1 MRSDELLT
9 GRRIPVYTLTGFL
22 GSGKTSFLTRLLEH
36 PRMARTA
43 VIVNEFGDVGLDQ
56 LTIRQVDE
64 QVRLLAH
71 GCLCCLA
78 RDDLLET
85 LRTLY
90 ADQLKEGIEVC
101 DRVIIETSGM
111 ADPIP
116 VVHTMLADPL
126 LQERFIYRGTLVTV
140 DLLQP
145 ADGLLARVEG
155 ARQVAAADLF
165 VLTKADLAPA
175 SAAGGMRPTLQR
187 LNPIADVLGNEPAA
201 LDEIAL
207 RIAAEQVDCSSD
219 PLGATDWL
227 LAALGRAG
235 RADKKNGNQPFRR
248 NRIAHER
255 SPVESYVLRLE
266 EAVRWPEFT
275 AWLQRLLSHNQE
287 RLLRLKG
294 VVEVDR
300 EPEPIVVQAVR
311 QLFHP
316 CYPLPRRPGDER
328 GSRLVLIVDN
338 QERSTRRDLGVATLG
353 AEIFCASD
361 RAEPTTMEAL
371 ERALL

>member
-1 MRSDELLT
+1 MRPDELLT

-22 GSGKTSFLTRLLEH
+22 GSGKTSLLTRLLEH

-71 GCLCCLA
+71 GCICCLA

-85 LRTLY
+85 LRSLY
-90 ADQLKEGIEVC
+90 AEQLMDGNEVC

-116 VVHTMLADPL
+116 VVHTMLVDPL
-126 LQERFIYRGTLVTV
+126 LQERFVYRGTLVTV
-140 DLLQP
+140 DLLQT
-145 ADGLLARVEG
+145 ADDLLARVEG

-165 VLTKADLAPA
+165 VLTKADMAA
-175 SAAGGMRPTLQR
+175 TSAAGEMRATLQR
-187 LNPIADVLGNEPAA
+187 FNPIASVLGNDSACR
-201 LDEIAL
+201 DEIAR
-207 RIAAEQVDCSSD
+207 RIVEEQVDSSR
-219 PLGATDWL
+219 ASASEWL
-227 LAALGRAG
+227 LAVLGRAG
-235 RADKKNGNQPFRR
+235 QGGPKTGKQLFSR
-248 NRIAHER
+248 NRIAHQP

-275 AWLQRLLSHNQE
+275 AWLQRLLSHNPE

-294 VVEVDR
+294 IVEV
-300 EPEPIVVQAVR
+300 EQEAQPIVVQAVR
-311 QLFHP
+311 QLFYP
-316 CYPLPRRPGDER
+316 CHPLPRHPDDER

-338 QERSTRRDLGVATLG
+338 PGRSSRRELGVAALG
-353 AEIFCASD
+353 EALFGASERD
-361 RAEPTTMEAL
+361 EPTTMQAL

>member
-9 GRRIPVYTLTGFL
+9 GKRIPVYTLTGFL
-22 GSGKTSFLTRLLEH
+22 GSGKTSLLTRLLEH
-36 PRMARTA
+36 PLMARTA

-71 GCLCCLA
+71 GCVCCLA

-85 LRTLY
+85 LRSLY
-90 ADQLKEGIEVC
+90 ADQLKEGVEVC

-126 LQERFIYRGTLVTV
+126 LQERFIYRGTVVTI

-145 ADGLLARVEG
+145 ADELLARVEG

-175 SAAGGMRPTLQR
+175 TAAGEMAPSLQR
-187 LNPIADVLGNEPAA
+187 FNPIAGVLGNEPAS
-201 LDEIAL
+201 LDEIAR
-207 RIAAEQVDCSSD
+207 RIAEERVDCSR
-219 PLGATDWL
+219 ATASATGWL

-235 RADKKNGNQPFRR
+235 RGEQSKGNEPFSARR
-248 NRIAHER
+248 IEHHR
-255 SPVESYVLRLE
+255 SPVESFVLRLE
-266 EAVRWPEFT
+266 VPVQWPEFT
-275 AWLQRLLSHNQE
+275 AWLQRLLAHNQA

-294 VVEVDR
+294 VVEVEG
-300 EPEPIVVQAVR
+300 EPEPVIVQAVR

-316 CYPLPRRPGDER
+316 CSPLPRRPGDEQ

-338 QERSTRRDLGVATLG
+338 PRRLARRALGVATLG
-353 AEIFCASD
+353 EDIFGASD
-361 RAEPTTMEAL
+361 RAEPTTMQAL